1 MVYSDYVKDFDK
13 KIELEGDVSKETMA
27 GEWEKVTVYTDQG
40 PVSRTTFNVE
50 NTDLESKVMY
60 EGVCKRDV
68 ELYTYPESFACL
80 TFEKSKDGQND
91 KIYGTVFEAFENKE
105 VSFSNINGQ
114 TEDNGALENFNAISS
129 NFRVGFEMSIREN
142 AQAATEA
149 ETDFVC
155 EA

>member
-13 KIELEGDVSKETMA
+13 KINLESTVSKESKE

-40 PVSRTTFNVE
+40 PVSRTIFNVE
-50 NTDLESKVMY
+50 NTDLASKVMY

-80 TFEKSKDGQND
+80 TFEKSLDGQSD

-105 VSFSNINGQ
+105 VSFSSVNGQ
-114 TEDNGALENFNAISS
+114 VEDNGALENFNAISS
-129 NFRVGFEMSIREN
+129 NFRVGVAMLSKESEEVVN
-142 AQAATEA
+142 EA
-149 ETDFVC
+149 DNGFVC